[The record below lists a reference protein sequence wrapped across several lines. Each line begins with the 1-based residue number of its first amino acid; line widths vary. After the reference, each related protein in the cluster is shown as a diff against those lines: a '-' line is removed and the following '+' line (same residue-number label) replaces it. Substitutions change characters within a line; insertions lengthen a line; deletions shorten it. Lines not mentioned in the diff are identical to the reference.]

1 MAWFGKKKEGG
12 GDNKPPREHERYDA
26 QGETMTLLQDS
37 GADGKTYELLDVSMG
52 GFAVRGY
59 DGRLKGGQYFEFRFN
74 GDMKGEDAKVDGFAN
89 IVRVK
94 DGMLAAKF
102 TPQPR
107 LKTFFREYFA
117 NK

>member
-1 MAWFGKKKEGG
+1 MAWFGKKKDSG
-12 GDNKPPREHERYDA
+12 GDKPTREHERYEG
-26 QGETMTLLQDS
+26 QGETITVLQDS
-37 GADGKTYELLDVSMG
+37 GADLGTYTLLDVSMG
-52 GFAVRGY
+52 GFAVKGY
-59 DGRLKGGQYFEFRFN
+59 EGRLKGGQYFEFRFN
-74 GDMKGEDAKVDGFAN
+74 GDVKGETREVDGFAN

-117 NK
+117 DK

>member
-1 MAWFGKKKEGG
+1 MAWFKKKD
-12 GDNKPPREHERYDA
+12 GDGDKPVREHERYES
-26 QGETMTLLQDS
+26 QGETITMLQDS
-37 GADGKTYELLDVSMG
+37 GTDGETYDLLDVSMG
-52 GFAVRGY
+52 GFAIKGY

-74 GDMKGEDAKVDGFAN
+74 GEVNGEQMTVEGFAN

-94 DGMLAAKF
+94 EGMLATKF

-117 NK
+117 SK